1 MSIESVNPATGERL
15 QSFEPLTSSAIEEK
29 LSCAQRAAREWRA
42 TPMDDR
48 TRILRRAADLLD
60 ERRDAYGRLMTSEM
74 GKTFAS
80 AKDEA
85 AKCATSLRLY
95 ADRAPV
101 FLANEPVVVDGER
114 SYVAFEPLGVVL
126 AVMPWNFPFWQVIRF
141 AGPALAAGNVG
152 LLKHASNVPQ
162 CALALEQLFLDAG
175 APAGVFQT
183 LLIESP
189 AVAAIIGDDRVAAVT
204 LTGSEAAGSSVGASA
219 GKHIKK
225 TVLELGGSDPFI
237 VMESADID
245 AAVRTAVTARTINNG
260 QSCIAAKRFIVAQ
273 RIVEDFTSRFVERV
287 RALDV
292 GDPMDERTNVGP
304 LATAKIRDD
313 LHAQVTRSASAGA
326 SLLVGGTPR
335 AGKGF
340 YYEPTV
346 VRDDTRQ
353 SAASCEETFGP
364 VAVIISV
371 RDTSDAIAVAN
382 DTRFG
387 LGAAA
392 WTRDEKEIERFAHE
406 LDAGSVFING
416 MVASDA
422 RFPFGGVKKS
432 GYGRELGVFGIREFV
447 NVKTVRI
454 RAGGAPTPSAATKGA
469 TE

>member
-1 MSIESVNPATGERL
+1 
-15 QSFEPLTSSAIEEK
+15 
-29 LSCAQRAAREWRA
+29 
-42 TPMDDR
+42 
-48 TRILRRAADLLD
+48 
-60 ERRDAYGRLMTSEM
+60 M

-85 AKCATSLRLY
+85 AKCATSLRFY
-95 ADRAPV
+95 AARAAE
-101 FLANEPVVVDGER
+101 FLADEPVRVEGER

-141 AGPALAAGNVG
+141 AAPALAAGNVG
-152 LLKHASNVPQ
+152 LLKHASNVPR
-162 CALALEQLFLDAG
+162 CALALEQLFTDAG
-175 APAGVFQT
+175 APSGVFQT

-189 AVAAIIGDDRVAAVT
+189 AVAAIVGDDRVAAVT
-204 LTGSEAAGSSVGASA
+204 LTGSEAAGASVAAAA
-219 GKHIKK
+219 GKSIKK
-225 TVLELGGSDPFI
+225 TVLELGGSDPFV
-237 VMESADID
+237 VMPSADLE
-245 AAVRTAVTARTINNG
+245 AAARTAVAARTINNG

-273 RIVEDFTSRFVERV
+273 GVVEEFTNRFVEHV
-287 RALDV
+287 RGLVV

-304 LATAKIRDD
+304 LATAQIRDD
-313 LHAQVTRSASAGA
+313 LHAQVVHSARDGA
-326 SLLVGGTPR
+326 SLLTGGTPR

-346 VRDDTRQ
+346 LRDDTRRT
-353 SAASCEETFGP
+353 AASCEETFGP
-364 VAVIISV
+364 VAVITSV

-382 DTRFG
+382 ETRFG

-392 WTRDEKEIERFAHE
+392 WTKNDEEIRRFARE

-432 GYGRELGVFGIREFV
+432 GYGRELSAFGMREFV

-454 RAGGAPTPSAATKGA
+454 RGAAGAAKST

>member
-1 MSIESVNPATGERL
+1 MAITSTDPATGEQLRE
-15 QSFEPLTSSAIEEK
+15 FAPLTPSAIEEK
-29 LSCAQRAAREWRA
+29 LSCADRAAHAWGSSPLDE
-42 TPMDDR
+42 R
-48 TRILRRAADLLD
+48 TGVLRRAADLLD
-60 ERRDAYGRLMTSEM
+60 ERRDEYGKLMTREM
-74 GKTFAS
+74 GKTFAA

-85 AKCATSLRLY
+85 AKCATSLRYY
-95 ADRAPV
+95 ADHAAE
-101 FLANEPVVVDGER
+101 FLADTPVAVDGER
-114 SYVAFEPLGVVL
+114 GYVAFEPLGAVL

-141 AGPALAAGNVG
+141 AAPALAAGNVG

-162 CALALEQLFLDAG
+162 CALALEQLFADAG

-183 LLIESP
+183 LLIEAGQVESL
-189 AVAAIIGDDRVAAVT
+189 IGDERIAAVT
-204 LTGSEAAGSSVGASA
+204 LTGSEAAGTSVAAAA
-219 GKHIKK
+219 GRHVKK

-245 AAVRTAVTARTINNG
+245 AAARTAVAARTINNG

-273 RIVEDFTSRFVERV
+273 RIVEDFTTRFVERMRSLV
-287 RALDV
+287 V

-313 LHAQVTRSASAGA
+313 LHSQVTRSEKDGA
-326 SLLVGGTPR
+326 SLLVGGAPR

-346 VRDDTRQ
+346 MRDDTRN
-353 SAASCEETFGP
+353 SAAFREETFGP
-364 VAVIISV
+364 LAVITSV
-371 RDTSDAIAVAN
+371 RDTSDAIDAAN
-382 DTRFG
+382 DSRFG

-392 WTRDEKEIERFAHE
+392 WSRDEKEIRRFARE
-406 LDAGSVFING
+406 LEAGSVFVNG

-432 GYGRELGVFGIREFV
+432 GYGRELSAFGMHEFV

-454 RAGGAPTPSAATKGA
+454 RGAAATSGSA